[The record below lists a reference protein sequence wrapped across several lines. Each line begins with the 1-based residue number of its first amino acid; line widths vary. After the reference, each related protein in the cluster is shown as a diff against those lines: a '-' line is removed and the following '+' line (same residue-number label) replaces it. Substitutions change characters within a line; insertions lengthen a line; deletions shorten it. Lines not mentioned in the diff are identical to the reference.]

1 MNGSNNSGSSEINS
15 LKKDEHSF
23 SQVQKLQELI
33 MGFRTTQIIATAA
46 RLNLAEHLK
55 GGPKTYLQLASIT
68 RTDARTLYRL
78 MIALTNLDIVE
89 QNPDGTFSISLF
101 GKLLEDHSHGS
112 LRYVAML
119 YGEPWLWEAYAHLP
133 YSLMS
138 GRPAFD
144 YTHGQ
149 TLYDFLGQNAP
160 AAEIFNR
167 AMGAF
172 SIQEARAIKK
182 VFPFSGA
189 KTMIDVGGGQGTFV
203 ASLLEGD
210 PHLRAV
216 VFDQP
221 SVVDRV
227 RKNPDS
233 LNKITYVSGDFFIEI
248 PGGGDIYLLKSVLH
262 NWDDQ
267 GCITI
272 LKNCRTAMHENAR
285 LLIIERII
293 PEGNERSEGRLFDI
307 NMLVMTN
314 GRERAVKEYKKLL
327 DVSGFSLL
335 RVISTESAVSI
346 IEVSRK
352 N

>member
-1 MNGSNNSGSSEINS
+1 MNDSSNSGSSETNVQRNEERI
-15 LKKDEHSF
+15 
-23 SQVQKLQELI
+23 QAQKLQGLI

-55 GGPKTYLQLASIT
+55 DGPKTYLQLASIT

-89 QNPDGTFSISLF
+89 KNADGTFSISVL
-101 GKLLEDHSHGS
+101 GKLLEDHAQGS

-138 GRPAFD
+138 GRPAFE
-144 YTHGQ
+144 YIHGQ
-149 TLYDFLGQNAP
+149 TLYDFLGRNAP
-160 AAEIFNR
+160 AAEIFNK
-167 AMGAF
+167 AMSAF
-172 SIQEARAIKK
+172 SIHEAQAIKK
-182 VFPFSGA
+182 VFPFSGT
-189 KTMIDVGGGQGTFV
+189 KTMIDVGGGKGTFMT
-203 ASLLEGD
+203 SLLED
-210 PHLRAV
+210 DLHLRAV

-221 SVVDRV
+221 SVSDRV
-227 RKNPDS
+227 GKNSDS
-233 LNKITYVSGDFFIEI
+233 LNRIAYVSGDFFKEV

-267 GCITI
+267 ACMAI
-272 LKNCRTAMHENAR
+272 LKNCHTAMHENAR

-293 PEGNERSEGRLFDI
+293 PEGNERSEGKFFDI

-314 GRERAVKEYKKLL
+314 GRERTEKEYKKLL
-327 DVSGFSLL
+327 DDSGFTLL

-346 IEVSRK
+346 IEASLK